1 MIHSPIIVFLLF
13 LTACSLSAVPR
24 PNSDTRLNSEE
35 TNHLFPGTGFFVK
48 NRDAYNDEEAKAWFL
63 EAIDLEKSNED
74 RAALKLFEKFIKRR
88 SNLILRRE
96 DKKIIV
102 GPESIYRAAAI
113 REKNGDWKV
122 AFDYLQLIA
131 KAYPSYDFEKVAEA
145 LLRIAERL
153 AVEKL
158 PKKWGVLPRFRSGE
172 EDRRRLSQI
181 ADLARGPRFA
191 PRALIVLSEIALK
204 DDKEEDAID
213 ALERLINYYP
223 DNYLCEKA
231 YFQLGQIYQQ
241 RVSGPSYDQGATLK
255 ALNFYED
262 YLILF
267 ESPPPR
273 DKRETMQTFNE
284 RINGFKYRKD
294 TALRSRRDLRQI
306 LAASKLEIGS
316 YIENY
321 GKYFLVRW
329 KELGNGPALQFY
341 NEAITIAPDSEAARE
356 AEKKVSQL
364 RNE

>member
-1 MIHSPIIVFLLF
+1 M
-13 LTACSLSAVPR
+13 
-24 PNSDTRLNSEE
+24 
-35 TNHLFPGTGFFVK
+35 
-48 NRDAYNDEEAKAWFL
+48 
-63 EAIDLEKSNED
+63 
-74 RAALKLFEKFIKRR
+74 
-88 SNLILRRE
+88 
-96 DKKIIV
+96 
-102 GPESIYRAAAI
+102 
-113 REKNGDWKV
+113 
-122 AFDYLQLIA
+122 
-131 KAYPSYDFEKVAEA
+131 
-145 LLRIAERL
+145 

-158 PKKWGVLPRFRSGE
+158 PKKWGFLPRFRSGD
-172 EDRRRLSQI
+172 EDRRRLNQI

-204 DDKEEDAID
+204 DGKEEDAVD

-223 DNYLCEKA
+223 DNHLCEKA

-267 ESPPPR
+267 DSPPPKA
-273 DKRETMQTFNE
+273 KRESTKAFNE
-284 RINGFKYRKD
+284 RIDGFRHRKD
-294 TALRSRRDLRQI
+294 TVLRNRRELRQI

-329 KELGNGPALQFY
+329 KELGNGPAMQFY
-341 NEAITIAPDSEAARE
+341 QEAITIAPDSDAARV
-356 AEKKVSQL
+356 AERKISQL